1 MGLSMK
7 NFHILGVNWNI
18 EFLEGTHEKKQYRG
32 GLPKKEGLGHFVD
45 LKGGGLGKKEGW
57 WCFWGGGGDTP
68 MQTMKL
74 AIKTPQLHIFIQD
87 FTSFSI
93 VSTVNFQ
100 QVIHPR

>member
-45 LKGGGLGKKEGW
+45 LR
-57 WCFWGGGGDTP
+57 GGGGDTP